1 MRDGGKG
8 DAQRPLVVP
17 MDQFDESWDTIFNQK
32 KEKDIKIE
40 IDADNDGQSITFTK
54 EWHFNECGK

>member
-40 IDADNDGQSITFTK
+40 KVSGSIK
-54 EWHFNECGK
+54 GLE